1 MTDRIGLNHG
11 NQWQWE
17 GKFQENGYL
26 QVEPPSLS
34 LSWTQGASCVEVC
47 PNVYVG
53 NFIAASQASELGVD
67 AVLNLASEL
76 SLTSPFN
83 SSFVYNKLGALDGA
97 KHTIPDKILLES
109 VDWIEQKI
117 KQGTKKILVNCRA
130 GIGRIGSVALP
141 IIFTKTR
148 FGVINKNSSTLGIKR
163 QTFILTKISKKV
175 WNDFFLGVSNYWR
188 FGLDWTDILLRH
200 YAGRKSTC
208 TRNPTPEPRHVV
220 GKPQQA
226 N

>member
-1 MTDRIGLNHG
+1 MTDRIGLNRG

-53 NFIAASQASELGVD
+53 NFITASQASELGVD

-109 VDWIEQKI
+109 VLLESVDWIE
-117 KQGTKKILVNCRA
+117 
-130 GIGRIGSVALP
+130 
-141 IIFTKTR
+141 
-148 FGVINKNSSTLGIKR
+148 
-163 QTFILTKISKKV
+163 
-175 WNDFFLGVSNYWR
+175 
-188 FGLDWTDILLRH
+188 
-200 YAGRKSTC
+200 
-208 TRNPTPEPRHVV
+208 
-220 GKPQQA
+220 
-226 N
+226 